1 LEVELLK
8 VLMAGGGTAGHI
20 NPGLAIANYLKQKHP
35 DAQIKFVGTERGL
48 ETRLVTREGYEL
60 ELIKV
65 RGFKR
70 KLSFDTIIAIKELF
84 QGMVEARKIIKIYKP
99 DIVIGTGGY
108 VCGPVLFNAAMMKI
122 PTLIHEQNAYPGVT
136 NKILSRY
143 ADAVAISFKE
153 SEKYFKSAKKIA
165 LTGNPVRDEILHT
178 DKVSARKRL
187 GISSNSRVVVVVGG
201 SRGAQNINN
210 SVVDMLKKYYNS
222 NDFNI
227 IFATGEAQYD
237 RTMESLGKDIAPTVE
252 VVPYIYNAADVYAAA
267 DLMVCRAGAITL
279 SELTAMGIP
288 AILIPSPFVT
298 ANHQEYNARSL
309 EKNGA
314 AVVIL
319 EKELSGNVLYNQIMS
334 LLKNREQ
341 LSRMASN
348 SKKMGITNATEKIYS
363 MIREVMKQKG
373 KH

>member
-1 LEVELLK
+1 MK

-84 QGMVEARKIIKIYKP
+84 QGMVEARKIIKRYKP

>member
-1 LEVELLK
+1 MK

-20 NPGLAIANYLKQKHP
+20 NPALAIANYIKKKHP
-35 DAQIKFVGTERGL
+35 EAQIKFVGTERGL
-48 ETRLVTREGYEL
+48 ETKLVLRESYDL

-70 KLSFDTIIAIKELF
+70 KLSLDTVIAVKELF
-84 QGMVEARKIIKIYKP
+84 QGMIEARRVIKNYKP

-108 VCGPVLFNAAMMKI
+108 VCGPVLLNAAMMKI

-136 NKILSRY
+136 NKILSKFV
-143 ADAVAISFKE
+143 DAVAISFKE
-153 SEKYFKSAKKIA
+153 SKKYFKSVQNLV

-178 DKVSARKRL
+178 DRAGARKRL
-187 GISSNSRVVVVVGG
+187 NINPETRLVVIVGG

-210 SVVDMLKKYYNS
+210 SVVEMIKKYYS
-222 NDFNI
+222 GNDCNV

-237 RTMESLGKDIAPTVE
+237 AVREKLGDDIPSTVQ

-279 SELTAMGIP
+279 SEITAIGIP

-309 EKNGA
+309 ENNGA

-319 EKELSGNVLYNQIMS
+319 EKELNGLVLYNQIMN
-334 LLKNREQ
+334 LLKDRDQ
-341 LSRMASN
+341 LAKMARN
-348 SKKMGITNATEKIYS
+348 SKKMGIIDATEKIYA
-363 MIREVMKQKG
+363 MVREVMKK
-373 KH
+373 